1 MPIVLTPEL
10 EKLVDEEIKSGDF
23 DSPNEV
29 LRASLLMLKER
40 NLPRQVRLKNL
51 RREVQ
56 KGIDAIRDGQYT
68 TYTTDELDNFVEEI
82 IDRGMKKLNE
92 KNGEING

>member
-29 LRASLLMLKER
+29 LRASLLILKER
-40 NLPRQVRLKNL
+40 RLPKQVRLENL

-56 KGIDAIRDGQYT
+56 KGIDAIREGRFT
-68 TYTTDELDNFVEEI
+68 TYDSADELIEDVIREAHVEFEARKDN
-82 IDRGMKKLNE
+82 GA
-92 KNGEING
+92 

>member
-10 EKLVDEEIKSGDF
+10 EKLVDEEIESGDF

-40 NLPRQVRLKNL
+40 NLPRQVRLENL

-68 TYTTDELDNFVEEI
+68 TYTADELDNFAEEI
-82 IDRGMKKLNE
+82 IDRGMKKLNK
-92 KNGEING
+92 KNGEK